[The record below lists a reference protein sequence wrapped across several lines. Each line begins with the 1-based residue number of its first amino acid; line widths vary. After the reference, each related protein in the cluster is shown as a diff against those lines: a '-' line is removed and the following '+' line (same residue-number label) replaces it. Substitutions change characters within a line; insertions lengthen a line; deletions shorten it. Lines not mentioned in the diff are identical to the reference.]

1 MNDTVLFRTPRGARH
16 RPLQT
21 VTDGSS
27 PRLLAPDAEGTR
39 LIHEIV
45 GVCYRYEWHV
55 RRWRMHSGCQRHLSD
70 DACSRSE
77 REGADCGL
85 PVRIERKHQLYAGD
99 SEGVGGTQSPRGTQV
114 MTISMRH
121 LRKALAVSSITALL
135 GGCASFSPDSGM
147 SAIQGAASADL
158 GAAVEKVDTIE
169 KGAAL
174 QSRVNQ
180 LRKKSLSADAAVQVA
195 LFKNRGLQASFNE
208 LGIAEAQMVAA
219 SLPPNPRFSIA
230 RTVARF
236 DLEIERQI
244 VGSIFALATLPAR
257 SEIAQDR
264 FRIAQSRTAETVM
277 KLAADTRR
285 QYYRSVAAS
294 HIVSELES
302 AREAAATTAELIKR
316 LGESGAI
323 NKLDQARD
331 FVFYAEL
338 GAQLAQ
344 ARVQQRVERERL
356 TRLMGLWGD
365 DTRFSLPGRL
375 PGLPRLNTVRDA
387 EVEALKR
394 RIDLKIARA
403 DLDLLAKS
411 LGLAEA
417 TRFVSDVDLLAKRTT
432 AKTKIPGV
440 DDEGR
445 STLEVER
452 AKSRMLELEI
462 EIPIY
467 DFGQTRVALAQETY
481 MQAANKL
488 AEKAVNVRSEAREA
502 YQAWRGTYDV
512 TRLYQGRVLPLRQV
526 IQQES
531 LLMYNGMLIDVTQ
544 LISDA
549 RARTM
554 SRIAAVNALRDFW
567 LADTDFKHALIGGG
581 MSGGG
586 GGAASA
592 PAGGGEAPGH

>member
-1 MNDTVLFRTPRGARH
+1 MTNATRFLRN
-16 RPLQT
+16 
-21 VTDGSS
+21 S
-27 PRLLAPDAEGTR
+27 LA
-39 LIHEIV
+39 
-45 GVCYRYEWHV
+45 
-55 RRWRMHSGCQRHLSD
+55 
-70 DACSRSE
+70 
-77 REGADCGL
+77 
-85 PVRIERKHQLYAGD
+85 
-99 SEGVGGTQSPRGTQV
+99 
-114 MTISMRH
+114 
-121 LRKALAVSSITALL
+121 ITGIAAFL
-135 GGCASFSPDSGM
+135 GGCASFSPDAGM
-147 SAIQGAASADL
+147 SALRGAISADL
-158 GAAVEKVDTIE
+158 GVPVDKVDTVE

-174 QSRVNQ
+174 QARVNQ

-195 LFKNRGLQASFNE
+195 LFKNRGLQASFND
-208 LGIAEAQMVAA
+208 LGIAEAQMVSA

-236 DLEIERQI
+236 DLELERQI

-257 SEIAQDR
+257 SAIAQDR
-264 FRIAQSRTAETVM
+264 FKIAQSRAAETVL

-285 QYYRSVAAS
+285 QYYRTVAAN
-294 HIVSELES
+294 HIVSELEG

-316 LGESGAI
+316 LGESGAV

-344 ARVQQRVERERL
+344 ARVQQRVEKERL
-356 TRLMGLWGD
+356 TRLLGLWGD

-375 PGLPRLNTVRDA
+375 PGLPRLRSVKDA
-387 EVEALKR
+387 EVEALRR

-417 TRFVSDVDLLAKRTT
+417 TRFVSDVDLLGKRTT
-432 AKTKIPGV
+432 AKSKTPGV
-440 DDEGR
+440 DDQGN
-445 STLEVER
+445 STLEINR
-452 AKSRMLELEI
+452 TRSKMIELEI
-462 EIPIY
+462 EIPLY

-512 TRLYQGRVLPLRQV
+512 TRLYQGRVLPLRQI

-544 LISDA
+544 LIADA

-581 MSGGG
+581 MAGGG
-586 GGAASA
+586 GGSAAA
-592 PAGGGEAPGH
+592 PVGGGDAPGH

>member
-1 MNDTVLFRTPRGARH
+1 MSTVQA
-16 RPLQT
+16 
-21 VTDGSS
+21 
-27 PRLLAPDAEGTR
+27 
-39 LIHEIV
+39 
-45 GVCYRYEWHV
+45 
-55 RRWRMHSGCQRHLSD
+55 
-70 DACSRSE
+70 
-77 REGADCGL
+77 
-85 PVRIERKHQLYAGD
+85 
-99 SEGVGGTQSPRGTQV
+99 
-114 MTISMRH
+114 
-121 LRKALAVSSITALL
+121 TA
-135 GGCASFSPDSGM
+135 ATE
-147 SAIQGAASADL
+147 L
-158 GAAVEKVDTIE
+158 GASVDKVDTIE
-169 KGAAL
+169 KGAVL

-180 LRKKSLSADAAVQVA
+180 LRKKSLSADSAVQVA
-195 LFKNRGLQASFNE
+195 LFKNRGLQAAFND

-219 SLPPNPRFSIA
+219 SLPPNPRISIA
-230 RTVARF
+230 RTIARF
-236 DLEIERQI
+236 ELEIERQI

-257 SEIAQDR
+257 SAIAQDR
-264 FRIAQSRTAETVM
+264 FRNAQSRTAETVL

-285 QYYRSVAAS
+285 QYYRTVAAN
-294 HIVSELES
+294 HIVSELEG

-316 LGESGAI
+316 LGESGAV

-365 DTRFSLPGRL
+365 DTRFTLPSRL
-375 PGLPRLNTVRDA
+375 PGLPRLRSVRDA
-387 EVEALKR
+387 EVEALTR

-403 DLDLLAKS
+403 DLNLLAKS

-417 TRFVSDVDLLAKRTT
+417 TRFVSDVDLLGRT
-432 AKTKIPGV
+432 KTVKSKSASVNDDGQPIV
-440 DDEGR
+440 DVTK
-445 STLEVER
+445 S
-452 AKSRMLELEI
+452 KSRTLELEI
-462 EIPIY
+462 EIPLY

-512 TRLYQGRVLPLRQV
+512 TRLYQTRVLPLRQV

-544 LISDA
+544 LIADA

-581 MSGGG
+581 MAGGG
-586 GGAASA
+586 GGSAAA
-592 PAGGGEAPGH
+592 PAGGGDAPGH

>member
-1 MNDTVLFRTPRGARH
+1 MMMATRRFR
-16 RPLQT
+16 
-21 VTDGSS
+21 S
-27 PRLLAPDAEGTR
+27 
-39 LIHEIV
+39 
-45 GVCYRYEWHV
+45 
-55 RRWRMHSGCQRHLSD
+55 
-70 DACSRSE
+70 
-77 REGADCGL
+77 
-85 PVRIERKHQLYAGD
+85 
-99 SEGVGGTQSPRGTQV
+99 
-114 MTISMRH
+114 
-121 LRKALAVSSITALL
+121 ALAVSGITAFL
-135 GGCASFSPDSGM
+135 GGCASFSPDAGM
-147 SAIQGAASADL
+147 STVQATAAAEL
-158 GAAVEKVDTIE
+158 GASVDKVDTIE

-174 QSRVNQ
+174 QTRVNQ
-180 LRKKSLSADAAVQVA
+180 LRRKSLSADSAVQVA

-208 LGIAEAQMVAA
+208 LGIAEAQMVSA
-219 SLPPNPRFSIA
+219 SLPPNPRFSIS
-230 RTVARF
+230 RTTARF
-236 DLEIERQI
+236 ELEIERQI

-257 SEIAQDR
+257 AEIAQER
-264 FRIAQSRTAETVM
+264 FRNTQSRTAEMVL

-285 QYYRSVAAS
+285 QYYRTVAAN
-294 HIVSELES
+294 HIASELQA

-316 LGESGAI
+316 LGESGAV

-344 ARVQQRVERERL
+344 ARVQQRIERERL

-375 PGLPRLNTVRDA
+375 PGLPRLRSVRDA

-417 TRFVSDVDLLAKRTT
+417 TRFVSDVDLLAKRTA
-432 AKTKIPGV
+432 AKSKTPGV
-440 DDEGR
+440 DDAG
-445 STLEVER
+445 SPTLEIDR
-452 AKSRMLELEI
+452 SRSRMLELEI

-467 DFGQTRVALAQETY
+467 DFGQTRVVMAQETY

-526 IQQES
+526 IQKES

-544 LISDA
+544 LIADA

-581 MSGGG
+581 MAGGG
-586 GGAASA
+586 GGSAAA
-592 PAGGGEAPGH
+592 PAGGGDAPGH